1 MGVLARKWTGIT
13 PLLCHLWLTG
23 CGLVDVSAA
32 SHAASKVSFCGARF
46 HRLARV
52 SQFKVRRDPCSAPS
66 NLLPLGNP
74 LPHFSMADP
83 VSLVASVLTIA
94 AAASQISKAISRLR
108 AFGEVPVRVYTVK
121 NEVSDLEVVLR
132 HVGHALEQE
141 TLAAETAQALQQ
153 TLTRTREHL
162 HDLAKGLERIAD
174 ACNGGKIKMIKKSH
188 IWAREK
194 ELFQK
199 LQEDIHSVKAT
210 LTLMVGVSNS
220 WVISLA

>member
-1 MGVLARKWTGIT
+1 
-13 PLLCHLWLTG
+13 
-23 CGLVDVSAA
+23 
-32 SHAASKVSFCGARF
+32 
-46 HRLARV
+46 
-52 SQFKVRRDPCSAPS
+52 
-66 NLLPLGNP
+66 
-74 LPHFSMADP
+74 MADP

-108 AFGEVPVRVYTVK
+108 AFGEVPGRVYTVK

-132 HVGHALEQE
+132 HVGHALERE

-162 HDLAKGLERIAD
+162 HNLAKGLERIAD
-174 ACNGGKIKMIKKSH
+174 ACNGSKIKMIKKSH

-220 WVISLA
+220 WVISLLA